1 MQKADLPAVGLLAG
15 RLVRAHHEYDPLRF
29 IKPVD
34 PERGYVRW
42 FETQLEVDEAILLVA
57 EDEDGIV
64 GYVYARMEPRSYNE
78 LLDACTKLH
87 DIFVAERGRRR
98 GVGEALLRETFR
110 RAKAKGAPRVV
121 LLTASQNT
129 GAHRLFHRMGFRTT
143 MLEMTAELVEQPQQV
158 AATKMKTVSPR
169 GKSLA

>member
-1 MQKADLPAVGLLAG
+1 MVPADLPAVGILAG
-15 RLVRAHHEYDPLRF
+15 RLVRAHHAYDAERF
-29 IKPVD
+29 LEPVD
-34 PERGYVRW
+34 PERGYERW
-42 FETQLEVDEAILLVA
+42 FATQIGADHTILLVA
-57 EDEDGIV
+57 ADDAGIA

-87 DIFVAERGRRR
+87 DIYVDERARRR

-129 GAHRLFHRMGFRTT
+129 AAHRLFARAGFRTT
-143 MLEMTAELVEQPQQV
+143 MLEMTRELSDDDAE
-158 AATKMKTVSPR
+158 R
-169 GKSLA
+169 